1 MSQTLIDI
9 SADMQA
15 LDDLLA
21 EVGGDVTD
29 PKVAEIVDAWFEE
42 LDHSLS
48 AKVDNYAALISS
60 MRARADVRRAEAERL
75 ARRAQVD
82 EASADWLASRLL
94 AALDARGMKKIETDR
109 YAVSVVGNGGKV
121 PLLVDSEVPAEW
133 TKTVTK
139 TAPDTERIRLA
150 IEAGQTLPFARLGE
164 RGKRLAIR

>member
-29 PKVAEIVDAWFEE
+29 PKVASIVDAWFEE

-82 EASADWLASRLL
+82 EASADWLAARLL

-109 YAVSVVGNGGKV
+109 YAVSVVGNGGKA
-121 PLLVDSEVPAEW
+121 PLLLDAEIPAEW

-139 TAPDTERIRLA
+139 VEPDRERIRLA
-150 IEAGQTLPFARLGE
+150 IESGQAVPFARLGE